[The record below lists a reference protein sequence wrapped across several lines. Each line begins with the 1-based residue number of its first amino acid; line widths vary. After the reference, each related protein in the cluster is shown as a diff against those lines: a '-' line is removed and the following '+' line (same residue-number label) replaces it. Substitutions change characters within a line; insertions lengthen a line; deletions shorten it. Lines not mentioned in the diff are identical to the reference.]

1 MVHLFDDIHG
11 YTSFKDEPY
20 AYRKSRNG
28 KYKSIFGDS
37 LERITK
43 FNFRDPTLFSSDI
56 PVDTR
61 VLIDAYGDSDEISIN
76 HRIAI
81 IDIEVDSVGGYPNI
95 QDPQKKITAIAL
107 YDAKNDHYYC
117 FVLDEDGVV
126 QNENKDNSSVIA
138 FRTEQDLLITFLQK
152 WREINPTI
160 ATGWNCIPA
169 NSRIYANDSIIEIGT
184 LQKNA
189 NLTDGVR
196 VEKIFPTSRKLVS
209 EIELSN
215 GHIIRSSGDHVFP
228 VILCEPDQYTDLR
241 CTKNIVE
248 KDVAV
253 KDIPR
258 EKTAFV
264 KIPVHNNKNVD
275 WGVSDDELYL
285 AGFIY
290 TDGSLKDKKN
300 PTYGYTIYQSNPTI
314 LESIVG
320 IEGKIVGNRKK
331 GYARYVNPSALSKL
345 HDFIYDG
352 GDKKLNVEK
361 LSRLSRRQFY
371 LFLSG
376 ILDGDGC
383 NSNGVS
389 SCDFTPNGVRDI
401 YSLCMWNGIF
411 VTIRKNTI
419 RYIDYDA
426 SLLKLRHPVRWKSAL
441 SSPFTGRKS
450 KQKAKQTLYKKIDG
464 VWLVRINSITHTD
477 AHENMLDIKTT
488 DSYFIYDGVKTHNC
502 DGFDFPYLHA
512 RMIAA
517 IGEEA
522 ANGLSPINICYFNKY
537 KNKMTIAGVNCLDY
551 LVLYKKYSGKNLTN
565 YRLDTVAKEE
575 LKIGKVQYSG
585 SLDDLKRTDI
595 KKFIEYNLHDI
606 ILVKKMNDQL
616 QFIELAM
623 SICHVCHVGYEEF
636 GMSSKFLEGA
646 LLTYLRRKKLIAPNK
661 KLKLEVVDRDDDLVD
676 DVGFEGAYV
685 KDPVPG
691 RYDWVCSADINSLY
705 PSVIMSLNISP
716 ETKVGIIKD
725 WDSEKLVKKSGDKI
739 TFDDEVYTYE
749 DFGKI
754 IVDNNL
760 SVSANGIVY
769 DQSKLGCI
777 PDILKTW
784 FAERVEYKTKMK
796 DASTRKDKEQYVFW
810 KRRQHVQKILL
821 NSLYGVLGLSIFRF
835 YDLDNA
841 AAVTLTG
848 QEIIKTSAKYVNGKF
863 NKRCSTKDK
872 DYVIYIDTDSLYLDI
887 KSLADHEKIEDVKPF
902 AIKTIGTVSDELND
916 FYKVMMVRMF
926 NSTDNRIKIAA
937 DVVAQS
943 AFWVVKKRY
952 ALRKVYNMEESKD
965 IDEIEIKGLDV
976 VRSSYPKKFRD
987 FMKGILTDILQG
999 TPNKIVN
1006 AKIVTFKDTM
1016 KDFELEDIAK
1026 NTSVKFISNTEAKI
1040 NFDPKHREP
1049 FNFEGGSTA
1058 QCKAALAYNDML
1070 RKYELN
1076 DTEPILH
1083 GGKIKW
1089 VYLKENPF
1097 GLSGIAFKDDGKDPK
1112 VIMDFIHK
1120 YIHRTKIWDAEL
1132 EGKLTD
1138 FYTAMRWDMY
1148 SENNATIEQF
1158 FSF

>member
-1 MVHLFDDIHG
+1 MYQSIYCDRKTSTIHLWDDLNG
-11 YTSFKDEPY
+11 YVSFKDEPY

-61 VLIDAYGDSDEISIN
+61 VLIDAYADSDEVSIN
-76 HRIAI
+76 HRRAY

-95 QDPQKKITAIAL
+95 EDPIKEVTAIAL
-107 YDAKNDHYYC
+107 LDESKDTYYC
-117 FVLDEDGVV
+117 FILDKDAVV
-126 QNENKDNSSVIA
+126 QNENKDNTIILPYLN
-138 FRTEQDLLITFLQK
+138 EEDLLVAFLKK
-152 WREINPTI
+152 WDEVKPTI
-160 ATGWNCIPA
+160 VSGWNI
-169 NSRIYANDSIIEIGT
+169 
-184 LQKNA
+184 
-189 NLTDGVR
+189 
-196 VEKIFPTSRKLVS
+196 
-209 EIELSN
+209 
-215 GHIIRSSGDHVFP
+215 
-228 VILCEPDQYTDLR
+228 
-241 CTKNIVE
+241 
-248 KDVAV
+248 
-253 KDIPR
+253 
-258 EKTAFV
+258 
-264 KIPVHNNKNVD
+264 
-275 WGVSDDELYL
+275 
-285 AGFIY
+285 
-290 TDGSLKDKKN
+290 
-300 PTYGYTIYQSNPTI
+300 
-314 LESIVG
+314 
-320 IEGKIVGNRKK
+320 
-331 GYARYVNPSALSKL
+331 
-345 HDFIYDG
+345 
-352 GDKKLNVEK
+352 
-361 LSRLSRRQFY
+361 
-371 LFLSG
+371 
-376 ILDGDGC
+376 
-383 NSNGVS
+383 
-389 SCDFTPNGVRDI
+389 
-401 YSLCMWNGIF
+401 
-411 VTIRKNTI
+411 
-419 RYIDYDA
+419 
-426 SLLKLRHPVRWKSAL
+426 
-441 SSPFTGRKS
+441 
-450 KQKAKQTLYKKIDG
+450 
-464 VWLVRINSITHTD
+464 
-477 AHENMLDIKTT
+477 
-488 DSYFIYDGVKTHNC
+488 

-512 RMIAA
+512 RLVRVL
-517 IGEEA
+517 GEEV
-522 ANGLSPINICYFNKY
+522 ANALSPINICYFNKY
-537 KNKMTIAGVNCLDY
+537 KNKMTIAGVNALDY

-575 LKIGKVQYSG
+575 LKIGKIEYEG
-585 SLDDLKRTDI
+585 SLNDLMKSDI

-616 QFIELAM
+616 QFVELAM

-661 KLKLEVVDRDDDLVD
+661 KLKLDVVDRDDDLAD

-725 WDSEKLVKKSGDKI
+725 WDSEKLVKKSADKI
-739 TFDDEVYTYE
+739 AFDNEVYTYE

-848 QEIIKTSAKYVNGKF
+848 QEIIKTSAKYVNNKF

-952 ALRKVYNMEESKD
+952 AMRKVYNMEESKD
-965 IDEIEIKGLDV
+965 VDEIEIKGLDV

-1070 RKYELN
+1070 NKYELN

>member
-1 MVHLFDDIHG
+1 MYQSIYFCRKTNMVHLFDDIHG

-76 HRIAI
+76 HRRAY

-95 QDPQKKITAIAL
+95 EDPIKEVTAIAL
-107 YDAKNDHYYC
+107 LDEVKDTYYC
-117 FVLDEDGVV
+117 FILDKDAVV
-126 QNENKDNSSVIA
+126 QNENKDNTVILPYLN
-138 FRTEQDLLITFLQK
+138 EEDLLVAFLKK
-152 WREINPTI
+152 WDEVKPTI
-160 ATGWNCIPA
+160 VSGWNI
-169 NSRIYANDSIIEIGT
+169 
-184 LQKNA
+184 
-189 NLTDGVR
+189 
-196 VEKIFPTSRKLVS
+196 
-209 EIELSN
+209 
-215 GHIIRSSGDHVFP
+215 
-228 VILCEPDQYTDLR
+228 
-241 CTKNIVE
+241 
-248 KDVAV
+248 
-253 KDIPR
+253 
-258 EKTAFV
+258 
-264 KIPVHNNKNVD
+264 
-275 WGVSDDELYL
+275 
-285 AGFIY
+285 
-290 TDGSLKDKKN
+290 
-300 PTYGYTIYQSNPTI
+300 
-314 LESIVG
+314 
-320 IEGKIVGNRKK
+320 
-331 GYARYVNPSALSKL
+331 
-345 HDFIYDG
+345 
-352 GDKKLNVEK
+352 
-361 LSRLSRRQFY
+361 
-371 LFLSG
+371 
-376 ILDGDGC
+376 
-383 NSNGVS
+383 
-389 SCDFTPNGVRDI
+389 
-401 YSLCMWNGIF
+401 
-411 VTIRKNTI
+411 
-419 RYIDYDA
+419 
-426 SLLKLRHPVRWKSAL
+426 
-441 SSPFTGRKS
+441 
-450 KQKAKQTLYKKIDG
+450 
-464 VWLVRINSITHTD
+464 
-477 AHENMLDIKTT
+477 
-488 DSYFIYDGVKTHNC
+488 

-512 RMIAA
+512 RLVRVL
-517 IGEEA
+517 GEEV
-522 ANGLSPINICYFNKY
+522 ANALSPINICYFNKY
-537 KNKMTIAGVNCLDY
+537 KNKMTIAGVNALDY

-575 LKIGKVQYSG
+575 LKIGKIEYEG
-585 SLDDLKRTDI
+585 SLNDLMKSDI

-616 QFIELAM
+616 QFVELAM

-661 KLKLEVVDRDDDLVD
+661 KLKLDVVDRDDDLAD

-739 TFDDEVYTYE
+739 AFDNEVYTYE

-848 QEIIKTSAKYVNGKF
+848 QEIIKTSAKYVNNKF
-863 NKRCSTKDK
+863 NKRCGTKDK

-887 KSLADHEKIEDVKPF
+887 KSLVDHEKVQDVKPF
-902 AIKTIGTVSDELND
+902 AIQTIGNVSGELND
-916 FYKVMMVRMF
+916 FYKIMMVRMF
-926 NSTDNRIKIAA
+926 NSTDNRIVIAA

-952 ALRKVYNMEESKD
+952 AMRKVYNMEESKD

-999 TPNKIVN
+999 TPNKEVN
-1006 AKIVTFKDTM
+1006 VKIVTFKETM

-1070 RKYELN
+1070 NKYELN

>member
-1 MVHLFDDIHG
+1 MYQSIYCDRKTSTIHLWDDLNG
-11 YTSFKDEPY
+11 YVSFKDEPY

-61 VLIDAYGDSDEISIN
+61 VLIDAYADSDEVSIN
-76 HRIAI
+76 HRRAY

-95 QDPQKKITAIAL
+95 EDPIKEVTAIAL
-107 YDAKNDHYYC
+107 LDESKDTYYC
-117 FVLDEDGVV
+117 FILDKDAVV
-126 QNENKDNSSVIA
+126 QNENKDNTVILPYLN
-138 FRTEQDLLITFLQK
+138 EEDLLVAFLKK
-152 WREINPTI
+152 WDEVKPTI
-160 ATGWNCIPA
+160 VSGWNI
-169 NSRIYANDSIIEIGT
+169 
-184 LQKNA
+184 
-189 NLTDGVR
+189 
-196 VEKIFPTSRKLVS
+196 
-209 EIELSN
+209 
-215 GHIIRSSGDHVFP
+215 
-228 VILCEPDQYTDLR
+228 
-241 CTKNIVE
+241 
-248 KDVAV
+248 
-253 KDIPR
+253 
-258 EKTAFV
+258 
-264 KIPVHNNKNVD
+264 
-275 WGVSDDELYL
+275 
-285 AGFIY
+285 
-290 TDGSLKDKKN
+290 
-300 PTYGYTIYQSNPTI
+300 
-314 LESIVG
+314 
-320 IEGKIVGNRKK
+320 
-331 GYARYVNPSALSKL
+331 
-345 HDFIYDG
+345 
-352 GDKKLNVEK
+352 
-361 LSRLSRRQFY
+361 
-371 LFLSG
+371 
-376 ILDGDGC
+376 
-383 NSNGVS
+383 
-389 SCDFTPNGVRDI
+389 
-401 YSLCMWNGIF
+401 
-411 VTIRKNTI
+411 
-419 RYIDYDA
+419 
-426 SLLKLRHPVRWKSAL
+426 
-441 SSPFTGRKS
+441 
-450 KQKAKQTLYKKIDG
+450 
-464 VWLVRINSITHTD
+464 
-477 AHENMLDIKTT
+477 
-488 DSYFIYDGVKTHNC
+488 

-512 RMIAA
+512 RLVRVL
-517 IGEEA
+517 GEEV
-522 ANGLSPINICYFNKY
+522 ANALSPINICYFNKY
-537 KNKMTIAGVNCLDY
+537 KNKMTIAGVNALDY

-575 LKIGKVQYSG
+575 LKIGKIEYEG
-585 SLDDLKRTDI
+585 SLNDLMKSDI

-661 KLKLEVVDRDDDLVD
+661 KLKLDVVDRDDDLAD

-739 TFDDEVYTYE
+739 AFDNEVYTYE

-848 QEIIKTSAKYVNGKF
+848 QEIIKTSAKYVNNKF
-863 NKRCSTKDK
+863 NKRCGTKDK

-952 ALRKVYNMEESKD
+952 AMRKVYNMEESKD
-965 IDEIEIKGLDV
+965 VDEIEIKGLDV

-1070 RKYELN
+1070 NKYELN

>member
-1 MVHLFDDIHG
+1 MYQSIYCDRKTSTIHLWDDLNG
-11 YTSFKDEPY
+11 YVSFKDEPY

-61 VLIDAYGDSDEISIN
+61 VLIDAYADSDEVSIN
-76 HRIAI
+76 HRRAY

-95 QDPQKKITAIAL
+95 EDPIKEVTAIAL
-107 YDAKNDHYYC
+107 LDEVKDTYYC
-117 FVLDEDGVV
+117 FILDKDAVV
-126 QNENKDNSSVIA
+126 QNENKDNTIILPYLN
-138 FRTEQDLLITFLQK
+138 EEDLLVAFLKK
-152 WREINPTI
+152 WDEVKPTI
-160 ATGWNCIPA
+160 VSGWNI
-169 NSRIYANDSIIEIGT
+169 
-184 LQKNA
+184 
-189 NLTDGVR
+189 
-196 VEKIFPTSRKLVS
+196 
-209 EIELSN
+209 
-215 GHIIRSSGDHVFP
+215 
-228 VILCEPDQYTDLR
+228 
-241 CTKNIVE
+241 
-248 KDVAV
+248 
-253 KDIPR
+253 
-258 EKTAFV
+258 
-264 KIPVHNNKNVD
+264 
-275 WGVSDDELYL
+275 
-285 AGFIY
+285 
-290 TDGSLKDKKN
+290 
-300 PTYGYTIYQSNPTI
+300 
-314 LESIVG
+314 
-320 IEGKIVGNRKK
+320 
-331 GYARYVNPSALSKL
+331 
-345 HDFIYDG
+345 
-352 GDKKLNVEK
+352 
-361 LSRLSRRQFY
+361 
-371 LFLSG
+371 
-376 ILDGDGC
+376 
-383 NSNGVS
+383 
-389 SCDFTPNGVRDI
+389 
-401 YSLCMWNGIF
+401 
-411 VTIRKNTI
+411 
-419 RYIDYDA
+419 
-426 SLLKLRHPVRWKSAL
+426 
-441 SSPFTGRKS
+441 
-450 KQKAKQTLYKKIDG
+450 
-464 VWLVRINSITHTD
+464 
-477 AHENMLDIKTT
+477 
-488 DSYFIYDGVKTHNC
+488 

-512 RMIAA
+512 RLVRVL
-517 IGEEA
+517 GEEV
-522 ANGLSPINICYFNKY
+522 ANALSPINICYFNKY
-537 KNKMTIAGVNCLDY
+537 KNKMTIAGVNALDY

-575 LKIGKVQYSG
+575 LKIGKIEYEG
-585 SLDDLKRTDI
+585 SLNDLMKSDI

-661 KLKLEVVDRDDDLVD
+661 KLKLDVVDRDDDLAD

-725 WDSEKLVKKSGDKI
+725 WDSEKLVKKSADKI
-739 TFDDEVYTYE
+739 AFDNEVYTYE

-848 QEIIKTSAKYVNGKF
+848 QEIIKTSAKYVNNKF

-952 ALRKVYNMEESKD
+952 AMRKVYNMEESKD
-965 IDEIEIKGLDV
+965 VDEIEIKGLDV

-1070 RKYELN
+1070 NKYELN

>member
-20 AYRKSRNG
+20 AYRKSKNG

-61 VLIDAYGDSDEISIN
+61 VLIDAYGDSDEVSIN
-76 HRIAI
+76 HRRAY

-95 QDPQKKITAIAL
+95 EDPIKEVTAIAL
-107 YDAKNDHYYC
+107 LDESKDTYYC
-117 FVLDEDGVV
+117 FILDKDAVV
-126 QNENKDNSSVIA
+126 QNENKDNTVILPYLN
-138 FRTEQDLLITFLQK
+138 EEDLLVAFLKK
-152 WREINPTI
+152 WDEVKPTI
-160 ATGWNCIPA
+160 VSGWNI
-169 NSRIYANDSIIEIGT
+169 
-184 LQKNA
+184 
-189 NLTDGVR
+189 
-196 VEKIFPTSRKLVS
+196 
-209 EIELSN
+209 
-215 GHIIRSSGDHVFP
+215 
-228 VILCEPDQYTDLR
+228 
-241 CTKNIVE
+241 
-248 KDVAV
+248 
-253 KDIPR
+253 
-258 EKTAFV
+258 
-264 KIPVHNNKNVD
+264 
-275 WGVSDDELYL
+275 
-285 AGFIY
+285 
-290 TDGSLKDKKN
+290 
-300 PTYGYTIYQSNPTI
+300 
-314 LESIVG
+314 
-320 IEGKIVGNRKK
+320 
-331 GYARYVNPSALSKL
+331 
-345 HDFIYDG
+345 
-352 GDKKLNVEK
+352 
-361 LSRLSRRQFY
+361 
-371 LFLSG
+371 
-376 ILDGDGC
+376 
-383 NSNGVS
+383 
-389 SCDFTPNGVRDI
+389 
-401 YSLCMWNGIF
+401 
-411 VTIRKNTI
+411 
-419 RYIDYDA
+419 
-426 SLLKLRHPVRWKSAL
+426 
-441 SSPFTGRKS
+441 
-450 KQKAKQTLYKKIDG
+450 
-464 VWLVRINSITHTD
+464 
-477 AHENMLDIKTT
+477 
-488 DSYFIYDGVKTHNC
+488 

-512 RMIAA
+512 RLVRVL
-517 IGEEA
+517 GEEV
-522 ANGLSPINICYFNKY
+522 ANALSPINICYFNKY
-537 KNKMTIAGVNCLDY
+537 KNKMTIAGVNALDY

-575 LKIGKVQYSG
+575 LKIGKIEYEG
-585 SLDDLKRTDI
+585 SLNDLMKSDI

-616 QFIELAM
+616 QFVELAM

-661 KLKLEVVDRDDDLVD
+661 KLKLDVVDRDDDLAD

-739 TFDDEVYTYE
+739 AFDNEVYTYE

-754 IVDNNL
+754 VVDNNL

-848 QEIIKTSAKYVNGKF
+848 QEIIKTSAKYVNNKF

-952 ALRKVYNMEESKD
+952 AMRKVYNMEESKD
-965 IDEIEIKGLDV
+965 VDEIEIKGLDV

-999 TPNKIVN
+999 TPNKTVN

-1070 RKYELN
+1070 NKYELN

>member
-1 MVHLFDDIHG
+1 
-11 YTSFKDEPY
+11 
-20 AYRKSRNG
+20 
-28 KYKSIFGDS
+28 
-37 LERITK
+37 
-43 FNFRDPTLFSSDI
+43 
-56 PVDTR
+56 
-61 VLIDAYGDSDEISIN
+61 
-76 HRIAI
+76 
-81 IDIEVDSVGGYPNI
+81 
-95 QDPQKKITAIAL
+95 
-107 YDAKNDHYYC
+107 
-117 FVLDEDGVV
+117 
-126 QNENKDNSSVIA
+126 
-138 FRTEQDLLITFLQK
+138 
-152 WREINPTI
+152 
-160 ATGWNCIPA
+160 
-169 NSRIYANDSIIEIGT
+169 
-184 LQKNA
+184 
-189 NLTDGVR
+189 
-196 VEKIFPTSRKLVS
+196 
-209 EIELSN
+209 
-215 GHIIRSSGDHVFP
+215 
-228 VILCEPDQYTDLR
+228 
-241 CTKNIVE
+241 
-248 KDVAV
+248 
-253 KDIPR
+253 
-258 EKTAFV
+258 
-264 KIPVHNNKNVD
+264 
-275 WGVSDDELYL
+275 
-285 AGFIY
+285 
-290 TDGSLKDKKN
+290 
-300 PTYGYTIYQSNPTI
+300 
-314 LESIVG
+314 
-320 IEGKIVGNRKK
+320 
-331 GYARYVNPSALSKL
+331 
-345 HDFIYDG
+345 
-352 GDKKLNVEK
+352 
-361 LSRLSRRQFY
+361 
-371 LFLSG
+371 
-376 ILDGDGC
+376 
-383 NSNGVS
+383 
-389 SCDFTPNGVRDI
+389 
-401 YSLCMWNGIF
+401 
-411 VTIRKNTI
+411 
-419 RYIDYDA
+419 
-426 SLLKLRHPVRWKSAL
+426 
-441 SSPFTGRKS
+441 
-450 KQKAKQTLYKKIDG
+450 
-464 VWLVRINSITHTD
+464 
-477 AHENMLDIKTT
+477 
-488 DSYFIYDGVKTHNC
+488 
-502 DGFDFPYLHA
+502 
-512 RMIAA
+512 
-517 IGEEA
+517 
-522 ANGLSPINICYFNKY
+522 
-537 KNKMTIAGVNCLDY
+537 MTIAGVNALDY

-575 LKIGKVQYSG
+575 LKIGKIEYEG
-585 SLDDLKRTDI
+585 SLNDLMKSDI

-661 KLKLEVVDRDDDLVD
+661 KLKLDVVDGDDDLAD

-725 WDSEKLVKKSGDKI
+725 WDSEKLVKKSADKI
-739 TFDDEVYTYE
+739 AFDNEVYTYE

-784 FAERVEYKTKMK
+784 FAERVKYKNKMVK
-796 DASTRKDKEQYVFW
+796 ASGVGDKTGEVFW

-821 NSLYGVLGLSIFRF
+821 NSLYGCLGLRQWRWF
-835 YDLDNA
+835 DLDNA
-841 AAVTLTG
+841 LAVTATG
-848 QEIIKTSAKYVNGKF
+848 QEIIKTSARYVNGKF
-863 NKRCSTKDK
+863 NKRCNTKDK
-872 DYVIYIDTDSLYLDI
+872 DYVVYMDTDSLYLDI
-887 KSLADHEKIEDVKPF
+887 KSIIDYEKIQDAKPF
-902 AIKTIGTVSDELND
+902 AIKTIGDVSDDLNK
-916 FYKVMMVRMF
+916 FYKIMMVRMF
-926 NSTDNRIKIAA
+926 NSTDNRIKIAS
-937 DVVAQS
+937 DVVAKS

-952 ALRKVYNMEESKD
+952 AMHKVYNMELNKD
-965 IDEIEIKGLDV
+965 VDEIEIKGLDV

-1006 AKIVTFKDTM
+1006 AKIVAFKETM

-1049 FNFEGGSTA
+1049 FNFECGSTA

-1070 RKYELN
+1070 KKYELN

-1097 GLSGIAFKDDGKDPK
+1097 GLSGMAFKDDGKDPK

>member
-1 MVHLFDDIHG
+1 MYQSIYCDRKTSTIHLWDDLNG
-11 YTSFKDEPY
+11 YVSFKDEPY

-61 VLIDAYGDSDEISIN
+61 VLIDAYADSDEVSIN
-76 HRIAI
+76 HRRAY

-95 QDPQKKITAIAL
+95 EDPIKEVTAIAL
-107 YDAKNDHYYC
+107 LDESKDTYYC
-117 FVLDEDGVV
+117 FILDKDAVV
-126 QNENKDNSSVIA
+126 QNENKDNTIILPYLN
-138 FRTEQDLLITFLQK
+138 EEDLLVAFLKK
-152 WREINPTI
+152 WDEVKPTI
-160 ATGWNCIPA
+160 VSGWNI
-169 NSRIYANDSIIEIGT
+169 
-184 LQKNA
+184 
-189 NLTDGVR
+189 
-196 VEKIFPTSRKLVS
+196 
-209 EIELSN
+209 
-215 GHIIRSSGDHVFP
+215 
-228 VILCEPDQYTDLR
+228 
-241 CTKNIVE
+241 
-248 KDVAV
+248 
-253 KDIPR
+253 
-258 EKTAFV
+258 
-264 KIPVHNNKNVD
+264 
-275 WGVSDDELYL
+275 
-285 AGFIY
+285 
-290 TDGSLKDKKN
+290 
-300 PTYGYTIYQSNPTI
+300 
-314 LESIVG
+314 
-320 IEGKIVGNRKK
+320 
-331 GYARYVNPSALSKL
+331 
-345 HDFIYDG
+345 
-352 GDKKLNVEK
+352 
-361 LSRLSRRQFY
+361 
-371 LFLSG
+371 
-376 ILDGDGC
+376 
-383 NSNGVS
+383 
-389 SCDFTPNGVRDI
+389 
-401 YSLCMWNGIF
+401 
-411 VTIRKNTI
+411 
-419 RYIDYDA
+419 
-426 SLLKLRHPVRWKSAL
+426 
-441 SSPFTGRKS
+441 
-450 KQKAKQTLYKKIDG
+450 
-464 VWLVRINSITHTD
+464 
-477 AHENMLDIKTT
+477 
-488 DSYFIYDGVKTHNC
+488 

-512 RMIAA
+512 RLVRVL
-517 IGEEA
+517 GEEV
-522 ANGLSPINICYFNKY
+522 ANALSPINICYFNKY
-537 KNKMTIAGVNCLDY
+537 KNKMTIAGVNALDY

-575 LKIGKVQYSG
+575 LKIGKIEYEG
-585 SLDDLKRTDI
+585 SLNDLMKSDI

-661 KLKLEVVDRDDDLVD
+661 KLKLDVVDRDDDLAD

-725 WDSEKLVKKSGDKI
+725 WDIEKLVKKSGDKI
-739 TFDDEVYTYE
+739 AFDNEVYTYE

-848 QEIIKTSAKYVNGKF
+848 QEIIKTSAKYVNNKF
-863 NKRCSTKDK
+863 NKRCGTKDK

-952 ALRKVYNMEESKD
+952 AMRKVYNMEESKD
-965 IDEIEIKGLDV
+965 VDEIEIKGLDV

-1070 RKYELN
+1070 NKYELN

>member
-76 HRIAI
+76 HRRAY
-81 IDIEVDSVGGYPNI
+81 IDIEVDSVGGYPNTE
-95 QDPQKKITAIAL
+95 DPIKEVTAIAL
-107 YDAKNDHYYC
+107 LDESKDTYYC
-117 FVLDEDGVV
+117 FILDKDGVV
-126 QNENKDNSSVIA
+126 QNENKDNTIILPYLN
-138 FRTEQDLLITFLQK
+138 EEDLLVAFLKK
-152 WREINPTI
+152 WDEVKPTI
-160 ATGWNCIPA
+160 VSGWNI
-169 NSRIYANDSIIEIGT
+169 
-184 LQKNA
+184 
-189 NLTDGVR
+189 
-196 VEKIFPTSRKLVS
+196 
-209 EIELSN
+209 
-215 GHIIRSSGDHVFP
+215 
-228 VILCEPDQYTDLR
+228 
-241 CTKNIVE
+241 
-248 KDVAV
+248 
-253 KDIPR
+253 
-258 EKTAFV
+258 
-264 KIPVHNNKNVD
+264 
-275 WGVSDDELYL
+275 
-285 AGFIY
+285 
-290 TDGSLKDKKN
+290 
-300 PTYGYTIYQSNPTI
+300 
-314 LESIVG
+314 
-320 IEGKIVGNRKK
+320 
-331 GYARYVNPSALSKL
+331 
-345 HDFIYDG
+345 
-352 GDKKLNVEK
+352 
-361 LSRLSRRQFY
+361 
-371 LFLSG
+371 
-376 ILDGDGC
+376 
-383 NSNGVS
+383 
-389 SCDFTPNGVRDI
+389 
-401 YSLCMWNGIF
+401 
-411 VTIRKNTI
+411 
-419 RYIDYDA
+419 
-426 SLLKLRHPVRWKSAL
+426 
-441 SSPFTGRKS
+441 
-450 KQKAKQTLYKKIDG
+450 
-464 VWLVRINSITHTD
+464 
-477 AHENMLDIKTT
+477 
-488 DSYFIYDGVKTHNC
+488 

-512 RMIAA
+512 RLVRVL
-517 IGEEA
+517 GEEA
-522 ANGLSPINICYFNKY
+522 ANALSPINICYFNKY
-537 KNKMTIAGVNCLDY
+537 KNKMTIAGVNALDY

-575 LKIGKVQYSG
+575 LKIGKIQYEG
-585 SLDDLKRTDI
+585 SLNDLMKSDI

-661 KLKLEVVDRDDDLVD
+661 KLKLEVVDGDDDLAD

-725 WDSEKLVKKSGDKI
+725 WDSEKLVKKSADKI
-739 TFDDEVYTYE
+739 AFDNEVYTYE

-887 KSLADHEKIEDVKPF
+887 KSLADHENIKDVKPF
-902 AIKTIGTVSDELND
+902 AIQTIGTVSGELND
-916 FYKVMMVRMF
+916 FYKIMMVRMF
-926 NSTDNRIKIAA
+926 NSTDNRIVIAA

-952 ALRKVYNMEESKD
+952 AMRKVYNMEESKD
-965 IDEIEIKGLDV
+965 VDEIEIKGLDV

>member
-20 AYRKSRNG
+20 AYRKSKNG

-61 VLIDAYGDSDEISIN
+61 VLIDAYADSDEVSIN
-76 HRIAI
+76 HRRAY

-95 QDPQKKITAIAL
+95 EDPIKEVTAIAL
-107 YDAKNDHYYC
+107 LDESKDTYYC
-117 FVLDEDGVV
+117 FILDKDAVV
-126 QNENKDNSSVIA
+126 QNENKDNTIILPYLH
-138 FRTEQDLLITFLQK
+138 EEDLLVAFLKK
-152 WREINPTI
+152 WDEVKPTI
-160 ATGWNCIPA
+160 VSGWNI
-169 NSRIYANDSIIEIGT
+169 
-184 LQKNA
+184 
-189 NLTDGVR
+189 
-196 VEKIFPTSRKLVS
+196 
-209 EIELSN
+209 
-215 GHIIRSSGDHVFP
+215 
-228 VILCEPDQYTDLR
+228 
-241 CTKNIVE
+241 
-248 KDVAV
+248 
-253 KDIPR
+253 
-258 EKTAFV
+258 
-264 KIPVHNNKNVD
+264 
-275 WGVSDDELYL
+275 
-285 AGFIY
+285 
-290 TDGSLKDKKN
+290 
-300 PTYGYTIYQSNPTI
+300 
-314 LESIVG
+314 
-320 IEGKIVGNRKK
+320 
-331 GYARYVNPSALSKL
+331 
-345 HDFIYDG
+345 
-352 GDKKLNVEK
+352 
-361 LSRLSRRQFY
+361 
-371 LFLSG
+371 
-376 ILDGDGC
+376 
-383 NSNGVS
+383 
-389 SCDFTPNGVRDI
+389 
-401 YSLCMWNGIF
+401 
-411 VTIRKNTI
+411 
-419 RYIDYDA
+419 
-426 SLLKLRHPVRWKSAL
+426 
-441 SSPFTGRKS
+441 
-450 KQKAKQTLYKKIDG
+450 
-464 VWLVRINSITHTD
+464 
-477 AHENMLDIKTT
+477 
-488 DSYFIYDGVKTHNC
+488 

-512 RMIAA
+512 RLVRVL
-517 IGEEA
+517 GEEV
-522 ANGLSPINICYFNKY
+522 ANALSPINICYFNKY
-537 KNKMTIAGVNCLDY
+537 KNKMTIAGVNALDY

-575 LKIGKVQYSG
+575 LKIGKIEYEG
-585 SLDDLKRTDI
+585 SLNDLMKSDI

-661 KLKLEVVDRDDDLVD
+661 KLKLDVVDRDDDLAD

-725 WDSEKLVKKSGDKI
+725 WDSEKLVKKSADKI
-739 TFDDEVYTYE
+739 AFDNEVYTYE

-848 QEIIKTSAKYVNGKF
+848 QEIIKTSAKYVNNKF
-863 NKRCSTKDK
+863 NKRCGTKDK

-952 ALRKVYNMEESKD
+952 AMRKVYNMEESKD
-965 IDEIEIKGLDV
+965 VDEIEIKGLDV

-1070 RKYELN
+1070 NKYELN

>member
-1 MVHLFDDIHG
+1 MYQSIYCDRKTSTIHLWDDLNG
-11 YTSFKDEPY
+11 YVSFKDEPY

-61 VLIDAYGDSDEISIN
+61 VLIDAYADSDEVSIN
-76 HRIAI
+76 HRRAY

-95 QDPQKKITAIAL
+95 EDPIKEVTAIAL
-107 YDAKNDHYYC
+107 LDEVKDTYYC
-117 FVLDEDGVV
+117 FILDKDAVV
-126 QNENKDNSSVIA
+126 QNENKDNTIILPYLN
-138 FRTEQDLLITFLQK
+138 EEDLLVAFLKK
-152 WREINPTI
+152 WDEVKPTI
-160 ATGWNCIPA
+160 VSGWNI
-169 NSRIYANDSIIEIGT
+169 
-184 LQKNA
+184 
-189 NLTDGVR
+189 
-196 VEKIFPTSRKLVS
+196 
-209 EIELSN
+209 
-215 GHIIRSSGDHVFP
+215 
-228 VILCEPDQYTDLR
+228 
-241 CTKNIVE
+241 
-248 KDVAV
+248 
-253 KDIPR
+253 
-258 EKTAFV
+258 
-264 KIPVHNNKNVD
+264 
-275 WGVSDDELYL
+275 
-285 AGFIY
+285 
-290 TDGSLKDKKN
+290 
-300 PTYGYTIYQSNPTI
+300 
-314 LESIVG
+314 
-320 IEGKIVGNRKK
+320 
-331 GYARYVNPSALSKL
+331 
-345 HDFIYDG
+345 
-352 GDKKLNVEK
+352 
-361 LSRLSRRQFY
+361 
-371 LFLSG
+371 
-376 ILDGDGC
+376 
-383 NSNGVS
+383 
-389 SCDFTPNGVRDI
+389 
-401 YSLCMWNGIF
+401 
-411 VTIRKNTI
+411 
-419 RYIDYDA
+419 
-426 SLLKLRHPVRWKSAL
+426 
-441 SSPFTGRKS
+441 
-450 KQKAKQTLYKKIDG
+450 
-464 VWLVRINSITHTD
+464 
-477 AHENMLDIKTT
+477 
-488 DSYFIYDGVKTHNC
+488 

-512 RMIAA
+512 RLVRVL
-517 IGEEA
+517 GEEV
-522 ANGLSPINICYFNKY
+522 ANALSPINICYFNKY
-537 KNKMTIAGVNCLDY
+537 KNKMTIAGVNALDY

-575 LKIGKVQYSG
+575 LKIGKIEYEG
-585 SLDDLKRTDI
+585 SLNDLMKSDI

-616 QFIELAM
+616 QFVELAM

-661 KLKLEVVDRDDDLVD
+661 KLKLDVVDRDDDLAD

-725 WDSEKLVKKSGDKI
+725 WDSEKLVKKSADKI
-739 TFDDEVYTYE
+739 AFDNEVYTYE

-863 NKRCSTKDK
+863 NKRCGTKDK

-952 ALRKVYNMEESKD
+952 AMRKVYNMEESKD
-965 IDEIEIKGLDV
+965 VDEIEIKGLDV

-1070 RKYELN
+1070 NKYELN

>member
-1 MVHLFDDIHG
+1 MYQSIYCDRKTSTIHLWDDLNG
-11 YTSFKDEPY
+11 YVSFKDEPY

-61 VLIDAYGDSDEISIN
+61 VLIDAYADSDEVSIN
-76 HRIAI
+76 HRRAY

-95 QDPQKKITAIAL
+95 EDPIKEVTAIAL
-107 YDAKNDHYYC
+107 LDEVKDTYYC
-117 FVLDEDGVV
+117 FILDKDGVV
-126 QNENKDNSSVIA
+126 QNENKDNTIILPYLN
-138 FRTEQDLLITFLQK
+138 EEDLLVAFLKK
-152 WREINPTI
+152 WDEVKPTI
-160 ATGWNCIPA
+160 VSGWNI
-169 NSRIYANDSIIEIGT
+169 
-184 LQKNA
+184 
-189 NLTDGVR
+189 
-196 VEKIFPTSRKLVS
+196 
-209 EIELSN
+209 
-215 GHIIRSSGDHVFP
+215 
-228 VILCEPDQYTDLR
+228 
-241 CTKNIVE
+241 
-248 KDVAV
+248 
-253 KDIPR
+253 
-258 EKTAFV
+258 
-264 KIPVHNNKNVD
+264 
-275 WGVSDDELYL
+275 
-285 AGFIY
+285 
-290 TDGSLKDKKN
+290 
-300 PTYGYTIYQSNPTI
+300 
-314 LESIVG
+314 
-320 IEGKIVGNRKK
+320 
-331 GYARYVNPSALSKL
+331 
-345 HDFIYDG
+345 
-352 GDKKLNVEK
+352 
-361 LSRLSRRQFY
+361 
-371 LFLSG
+371 
-376 ILDGDGC
+376 
-383 NSNGVS
+383 
-389 SCDFTPNGVRDI
+389 
-401 YSLCMWNGIF
+401 
-411 VTIRKNTI
+411 
-419 RYIDYDA
+419 
-426 SLLKLRHPVRWKSAL
+426 
-441 SSPFTGRKS
+441 
-450 KQKAKQTLYKKIDG
+450 
-464 VWLVRINSITHTD
+464 
-477 AHENMLDIKTT
+477 
-488 DSYFIYDGVKTHNC
+488 

-512 RMIAA
+512 RLVRVL
-517 IGEEA
+517 GEEV
-522 ANGLSPINICYFNKY
+522 ANALSPINICYFNKY
-537 KNKMTIAGVNCLDY
+537 KNKMTIAGVNALDY

-575 LKIGKVQYSG
+575 LKIGKIEYEG
-585 SLDDLKRTDI
+585 SLNDLMKSDI

-616 QFIELAM
+616 QFVELAM

-661 KLKLEVVDRDDDLVD
+661 KLKLDVVDRDDDLAD

-739 TFDDEVYTYE
+739 AFDNEVYTYE

-863 NKRCSTKDK
+863 NKRCGTKDK

-952 ALRKVYNMEESKD
+952 AMRKVYNMEESKD

-1070 RKYELN
+1070 NKYELN

>member
-1 MVHLFDDIHG
+1 MYQSIYFCRKTNMVHLFDDIHG

-76 HRIAI
+76 HRRAY

-95 QDPQKKITAIAL
+95 EDPIKEVTAIAL
-107 YDAKNDHYYC
+107 LDEVKDTYYC
-117 FVLDEDGVV
+117 FILDKDGVV
-126 QNENKDNSSVIA
+126 QNENKDNTIILPYLN
-138 FRTEQDLLITFLQK
+138 EEDLLVAFLKK
-152 WREINPTI
+152 WDEVKPTI
-160 ATGWNCIPA
+160 VSGWNI
-169 NSRIYANDSIIEIGT
+169 
-184 LQKNA
+184 
-189 NLTDGVR
+189 
-196 VEKIFPTSRKLVS
+196 
-209 EIELSN
+209 
-215 GHIIRSSGDHVFP
+215 
-228 VILCEPDQYTDLR
+228 
-241 CTKNIVE
+241 
-248 KDVAV
+248 
-253 KDIPR
+253 
-258 EKTAFV
+258 
-264 KIPVHNNKNVD
+264 
-275 WGVSDDELYL
+275 
-285 AGFIY
+285 
-290 TDGSLKDKKN
+290 
-300 PTYGYTIYQSNPTI
+300 
-314 LESIVG
+314 
-320 IEGKIVGNRKK
+320 
-331 GYARYVNPSALSKL
+331 
-345 HDFIYDG
+345 
-352 GDKKLNVEK
+352 
-361 LSRLSRRQFY
+361 
-371 LFLSG
+371 
-376 ILDGDGC
+376 
-383 NSNGVS
+383 
-389 SCDFTPNGVRDI
+389 
-401 YSLCMWNGIF
+401 
-411 VTIRKNTI
+411 
-419 RYIDYDA
+419 
-426 SLLKLRHPVRWKSAL
+426 
-441 SSPFTGRKS
+441 
-450 KQKAKQTLYKKIDG
+450 
-464 VWLVRINSITHTD
+464 
-477 AHENMLDIKTT
+477 
-488 DSYFIYDGVKTHNC
+488 

-512 RMIAA
+512 RLVRVL
-517 IGEEA
+517 GEEV
-522 ANGLSPINICYFNKY
+522 ANALSPINICYFNKY
-537 KNKMTIAGVNCLDY
+537 KNKMTIAGVNALDY

-575 LKIGKVQYSG
+575 LKIGKIEYEG
-585 SLDDLKRTDI
+585 SLNDLMKSDI

-661 KLKLEVVDRDDDLVD
+661 KLKLDVVDRDDDLAD

-725 WDSEKLVKKSGDKI
+725 WDSEKLVKKSADKI
-739 TFDDEVYTYE
+739 AFDNEVYTYE

-872 DYVIYIDTDSLYLDI
+872 DYVVYIDTDSLYLDI

-952 ALRKVYNMEESKD
+952 AMRKVYNMEESKD
-965 IDEIEIKGLDV
+965 VDEIEIKGLDV

>member
-1 MVHLFDDIHG
+1 MYQSIYCDRKTSTIHLWDDLNG
-11 YTSFKDEPY
+11 YVSFKDEPY

-61 VLIDAYGDSDEISIN
+61 VLIDAYADSDEISIN
-76 HRIAI
+76 HRRAY

-95 QDPQKKITAIAL
+95 EDPIKEVTAIAL
-107 YDAKNDHYYC
+107 LDEFKDTYYC
-117 FVLDEDGVV
+117 FILDKDAVV
-126 QNENKDNSSVIA
+126 QNENKDNTVILPYLN
-138 FRTEQDLLITFLQK
+138 EEDLLVAFLKK
-152 WREINPTI
+152 WDEVKPTI
-160 ATGWNCIPA
+160 VSGWNI
-169 NSRIYANDSIIEIGT
+169 
-184 LQKNA
+184 
-189 NLTDGVR
+189 
-196 VEKIFPTSRKLVS
+196 
-209 EIELSN
+209 
-215 GHIIRSSGDHVFP
+215 
-228 VILCEPDQYTDLR
+228 
-241 CTKNIVE
+241 
-248 KDVAV
+248 
-253 KDIPR
+253 
-258 EKTAFV
+258 
-264 KIPVHNNKNVD
+264 
-275 WGVSDDELYL
+275 
-285 AGFIY
+285 
-290 TDGSLKDKKN
+290 
-300 PTYGYTIYQSNPTI
+300 
-314 LESIVG
+314 
-320 IEGKIVGNRKK
+320 
-331 GYARYVNPSALSKL
+331 
-345 HDFIYDG
+345 
-352 GDKKLNVEK
+352 
-361 LSRLSRRQFY
+361 
-371 LFLSG
+371 
-376 ILDGDGC
+376 
-383 NSNGVS
+383 
-389 SCDFTPNGVRDI
+389 
-401 YSLCMWNGIF
+401 
-411 VTIRKNTI
+411 
-419 RYIDYDA
+419 
-426 SLLKLRHPVRWKSAL
+426 
-441 SSPFTGRKS
+441 
-450 KQKAKQTLYKKIDG
+450 
-464 VWLVRINSITHTD
+464 
-477 AHENMLDIKTT
+477 
-488 DSYFIYDGVKTHNC
+488 

-512 RMIAA
+512 RLVRVL
-517 IGEEA
+517 GEEV
-522 ANGLSPINICYFNKY
+522 ANALSPINICYFNKY
-537 KNKMTIAGVNCLDY
+537 KNKMTIAGVNALDY

-575 LKIGKVQYSG
+575 LKIGKIEYEG
-585 SLDDLKRTDI
+585 SLNDLMKSDI

-616 QFIELAM
+616 QFVELAM

-661 KLKLEVVDRDDDLVD
+661 KLKLDVVDRDDDLAD

-739 TFDDEVYTYE
+739 AFDNEVYTYE

-848 QEIIKTSAKYVNGKF
+848 QEIIKTSAKYVNNKF

-952 ALRKVYNMEESKD
+952 AMRKVYNMEESKD
-965 IDEIEIKGLDV
+965 VDEIEIKGLDV

-1070 RKYELN
+1070 NKYELN

>member
-1 MVHLFDDIHG
+1 MYQAIYCDRKTNTIHLWDDEHS

-61 VLIDAYGDSDEISIN
+61 VLIDAYGDSDEVSIN
-76 HRIAI
+76 HRRAY

-95 QDPQKKITAIAL
+95 EDPIKEVTAIAL
-107 YDAKNDHYYC
+107 LDESKDTYYC
-117 FVLDEDGVV
+117 FILDKDGVV
-126 QNENKDNSSVIA
+126 QNENKDNTIILPYLN
-138 FRTEQDLLITFLQK
+138 EEDLLVAFLKK
-152 WREINPTI
+152 WDEVKPTI
-160 ATGWNCIPA
+160 VSGWNI
-169 NSRIYANDSIIEIGT
+169 
-184 LQKNA
+184 
-189 NLTDGVR
+189 
-196 VEKIFPTSRKLVS
+196 
-209 EIELSN
+209 
-215 GHIIRSSGDHVFP
+215 
-228 VILCEPDQYTDLR
+228 
-241 CTKNIVE
+241 
-248 KDVAV
+248 
-253 KDIPR
+253 
-258 EKTAFV
+258 
-264 KIPVHNNKNVD
+264 
-275 WGVSDDELYL
+275 
-285 AGFIY
+285 
-290 TDGSLKDKKN
+290 
-300 PTYGYTIYQSNPTI
+300 
-314 LESIVG
+314 
-320 IEGKIVGNRKK
+320 
-331 GYARYVNPSALSKL
+331 
-345 HDFIYDG
+345 
-352 GDKKLNVEK
+352 
-361 LSRLSRRQFY
+361 
-371 LFLSG
+371 
-376 ILDGDGC
+376 
-383 NSNGVS
+383 
-389 SCDFTPNGVRDI
+389 
-401 YSLCMWNGIF
+401 
-411 VTIRKNTI
+411 
-419 RYIDYDA
+419 
-426 SLLKLRHPVRWKSAL
+426 
-441 SSPFTGRKS
+441 
-450 KQKAKQTLYKKIDG
+450 
-464 VWLVRINSITHTD
+464 
-477 AHENMLDIKTT
+477 
-488 DSYFIYDGVKTHNC
+488 

-512 RMIAA
+512 RLVRVL
-517 IGEEA
+517 GEEA
-522 ANGLSPINICYFNKY
+522 ANALSPINICYFNKY
-537 KNKMTIAGVNCLDY
+537 KNKMTIAGVNALDY

-575 LKIGKVQYSG
+575 LKIGKIEYEG
-585 SLDDLKRTDI
+585 SLNDLMKSDI

-661 KLKLEVVDRDDDLVD
+661 KLKLDVVDRDDDLAD

-739 TFDDEVYTYE
+739 AFDNEVYTYE

-952 ALRKVYNMEESKD
+952 AMRKVYNMEESKD
-965 IDEIEIKGLDV
+965 VDEIEIKGLDV

-1026 NTSVKFISNTEAKI
+1026 NTSVKFISNTEAKT
-1040 NFDPKHREP
+1040 NFDPKDRQP

-1097 GLSGIAFKDDGKDPK
+1097 GLSGMAFKDDGKDPK

-1148 SENNATIEQF
+1148 SENNAVIEQF

>member
-1 MVHLFDDIHG
+1 MYQSIYCDRKTSTIHLWDDLNG
-11 YTSFKDEPY
+11 YVSFKDEPY

-61 VLIDAYGDSDEISIN
+61 VLIDAYADSDEVSIN
-76 HRIAI
+76 HRRAY

-95 QDPQKKITAIAL
+95 EDPIKEVTAIAL
-107 YDAKNDHYYC
+107 LDESKDTYYC
-117 FVLDEDGVV
+117 FILDKDAVV
-126 QNENKDNSSVIA
+126 QNENKDNTIILPYLN
-138 FRTEQDLLITFLQK
+138 EEDLLVAFLKK
-152 WREINPTI
+152 WDEVKPTI
-160 ATGWNCIPA
+160 VSGWNI
-169 NSRIYANDSIIEIGT
+169 
-184 LQKNA
+184 
-189 NLTDGVR
+189 
-196 VEKIFPTSRKLVS
+196 
-209 EIELSN
+209 
-215 GHIIRSSGDHVFP
+215 
-228 VILCEPDQYTDLR
+228 
-241 CTKNIVE
+241 
-248 KDVAV
+248 
-253 KDIPR
+253 
-258 EKTAFV
+258 
-264 KIPVHNNKNVD
+264 
-275 WGVSDDELYL
+275 
-285 AGFIY
+285 
-290 TDGSLKDKKN
+290 
-300 PTYGYTIYQSNPTI
+300 
-314 LESIVG
+314 
-320 IEGKIVGNRKK
+320 
-331 GYARYVNPSALSKL
+331 
-345 HDFIYDG
+345 
-352 GDKKLNVEK
+352 
-361 LSRLSRRQFY
+361 
-371 LFLSG
+371 
-376 ILDGDGC
+376 
-383 NSNGVS
+383 
-389 SCDFTPNGVRDI
+389 
-401 YSLCMWNGIF
+401 
-411 VTIRKNTI
+411 
-419 RYIDYDA
+419 
-426 SLLKLRHPVRWKSAL
+426 
-441 SSPFTGRKS
+441 
-450 KQKAKQTLYKKIDG
+450 
-464 VWLVRINSITHTD
+464 
-477 AHENMLDIKTT
+477 
-488 DSYFIYDGVKTHNC
+488 

-512 RMIAA
+512 RLVRVL
-517 IGEEA
+517 GEEV
-522 ANGLSPINICYFNKY
+522 ANALSPINICYFNKY
-537 KNKMTIAGVNCLDY
+537 KNKMTIAGVNALDY

-575 LKIGKVQYSG
+575 LKIGKIEYEG
-585 SLDDLKRTDI
+585 SLNDLMKSDI

-616 QFIELAM
+616 QFVELAM

-661 KLKLEVVDRDDDLVD
+661 KLKLDVVDRDDDLAD

-739 TFDDEVYTYE
+739 AFDNEVYTYE

-863 NKRCSTKDK
+863 NKRCGTKDK

-952 ALRKVYNMEESKD
+952 AMRKVYNMEESKD
-965 IDEIEIKGLDV
+965 VDEIEIKGLDV

-1070 RKYELN
+1070 NKYELN

>member
-61 VLIDAYGDSDEISIN
+61 VLIDAYGDSDEVSIN
-76 HRIAI
+76 HRRAY

-95 QDPQKKITAIAL
+95 EDPIKEVTAIAL
-107 YDAKNDHYYC
+107 LDESKDTYYC
-117 FVLDEDGVV
+117 FILDKDAVV
-126 QNENKDNSSVIA
+126 QNENKDNTIILPYLN
-138 FRTEQDLLITFLQK
+138 EEDLLVAFLKK
-152 WREINPTI
+152 WDEVKPTI
-160 ATGWNCIPA
+160 VSGWNI
-169 NSRIYANDSIIEIGT
+169 
-184 LQKNA
+184 
-189 NLTDGVR
+189 
-196 VEKIFPTSRKLVS
+196 
-209 EIELSN
+209 
-215 GHIIRSSGDHVFP
+215 
-228 VILCEPDQYTDLR
+228 
-241 CTKNIVE
+241 
-248 KDVAV
+248 
-253 KDIPR
+253 
-258 EKTAFV
+258 
-264 KIPVHNNKNVD
+264 
-275 WGVSDDELYL
+275 
-285 AGFIY
+285 
-290 TDGSLKDKKN
+290 
-300 PTYGYTIYQSNPTI
+300 
-314 LESIVG
+314 
-320 IEGKIVGNRKK
+320 
-331 GYARYVNPSALSKL
+331 
-345 HDFIYDG
+345 
-352 GDKKLNVEK
+352 
-361 LSRLSRRQFY
+361 
-371 LFLSG
+371 
-376 ILDGDGC
+376 
-383 NSNGVS
+383 
-389 SCDFTPNGVRDI
+389 
-401 YSLCMWNGIF
+401 
-411 VTIRKNTI
+411 
-419 RYIDYDA
+419 
-426 SLLKLRHPVRWKSAL
+426 
-441 SSPFTGRKS
+441 
-450 KQKAKQTLYKKIDG
+450 
-464 VWLVRINSITHTD
+464 
-477 AHENMLDIKTT
+477 
-488 DSYFIYDGVKTHNC
+488 

-512 RMIAA
+512 RLVRVL
-517 IGEEA
+517 GEEV
-522 ANGLSPINICYFNKY
+522 ANALSPINICYFNKY
-537 KNKMTIAGVNCLDY
+537 KNKMTIAGVNALDY

-575 LKIGKVQYSG
+575 LKIGKIEYEG
-585 SLDDLKRTDI
+585 SLNDLMKSDI

-616 QFIELAM
+616 QFVELAM

-661 KLKLEVVDRDDDLVD
+661 KLKLDVVDRDDDLAD

-739 TFDDEVYTYE
+739 AFDNEVYTYE

-848 QEIIKTSAKYVNGKF
+848 QEIIKTSAKYVNNKF
-863 NKRCSTKDK
+863 NKRCGTKDK

-952 ALRKVYNMEESKD
+952 AMRKVYNMEESKD

>member
-1 MVHLFDDIHG
+1 MYQSIYCDRKTSTIHLWDDLNG
-11 YTSFKDEPY
+11 YVSFKDEPY

-61 VLIDAYGDSDEISIN
+61 VLIDAYGDSDEVSIN
-76 HRIAI
+76 HRRAY

-95 QDPQKKITAIAL
+95 EDPIKEVTAIAL
-107 YDAKNDHYYC
+107 LDESKDTYYC
-117 FVLDEDGVV
+117 FILDKDAVV
-126 QNENKDNSSVIA
+126 QNENKDNTIILPYLN
-138 FRTEQDLLITFLQK
+138 EEDLLVAFLKK
-152 WREINPTI
+152 WDEVKPTI
-160 ATGWNCIPA
+160 VSGWNI
-169 NSRIYANDSIIEIGT
+169 
-184 LQKNA
+184 
-189 NLTDGVR
+189 
-196 VEKIFPTSRKLVS
+196 
-209 EIELSN
+209 
-215 GHIIRSSGDHVFP
+215 
-228 VILCEPDQYTDLR
+228 
-241 CTKNIVE
+241 
-248 KDVAV
+248 
-253 KDIPR
+253 
-258 EKTAFV
+258 
-264 KIPVHNNKNVD
+264 
-275 WGVSDDELYL
+275 
-285 AGFIY
+285 
-290 TDGSLKDKKN
+290 
-300 PTYGYTIYQSNPTI
+300 
-314 LESIVG
+314 
-320 IEGKIVGNRKK
+320 
-331 GYARYVNPSALSKL
+331 
-345 HDFIYDG
+345 
-352 GDKKLNVEK
+352 
-361 LSRLSRRQFY
+361 
-371 LFLSG
+371 
-376 ILDGDGC
+376 
-383 NSNGVS
+383 
-389 SCDFTPNGVRDI
+389 
-401 YSLCMWNGIF
+401 
-411 VTIRKNTI
+411 
-419 RYIDYDA
+419 
-426 SLLKLRHPVRWKSAL
+426 
-441 SSPFTGRKS
+441 
-450 KQKAKQTLYKKIDG
+450 
-464 VWLVRINSITHTD
+464 
-477 AHENMLDIKTT
+477 
-488 DSYFIYDGVKTHNC
+488 

-512 RMIAA
+512 RLVRVL
-517 IGEEA
+517 GEEV
-522 ANGLSPINICYFNKY
+522 ANALSPINICYFNKY
-537 KNKMTIAGVNCLDY
+537 KNKMTIAGVNALDY

-575 LKIGKVQYSG
+575 LKIGKIEYEG
-585 SLDDLKRTDI
+585 SLNDLMKSDI

-616 QFIELAM
+616 QFVELAM

-661 KLKLEVVDRDDDLVD
+661 KLKLDVVDRDDDLAD

-725 WDSEKLVKKSGDKI
+725 WDSEKLVKKSADKI
-739 TFDDEVYTYE
+739 AFDNEVYTYE

-848 QEIIKTSAKYVNGKF
+848 QEIIKTSAKYVNNKF

-952 ALRKVYNMEESKD
+952 AMRKVYNMEESKD
-965 IDEIEIKGLDV
+965 VDEIEIKGLDV

-1070 RKYELN
+1070 NKYELN

>member
-1 MVHLFDDIHG
+1 MYQSIYCDRKTSTIHLWDDLNG
-11 YTSFKDEPY
+11 YVSFKDEPY

-61 VLIDAYGDSDEISIN
+61 VLIDAYADSDEVSIN
-76 HRIAI
+76 HRRAY

-95 QDPQKKITAIAL
+95 EDPIKEVTAIAL
-107 YDAKNDHYYC
+107 LDESKDTYYC
-117 FVLDEDGVV
+117 FILDKDAVV
-126 QNENKDNSSVIA
+126 QNENKDNTIILPYLN
-138 FRTEQDLLITFLQK
+138 EEDLLVAFLKK
-152 WREINPTI
+152 WDEVKPTI
-160 ATGWNCIPA
+160 VSGWNI
-169 NSRIYANDSIIEIGT
+169 
-184 LQKNA
+184 
-189 NLTDGVR
+189 
-196 VEKIFPTSRKLVS
+196 
-209 EIELSN
+209 
-215 GHIIRSSGDHVFP
+215 
-228 VILCEPDQYTDLR
+228 
-241 CTKNIVE
+241 
-248 KDVAV
+248 
-253 KDIPR
+253 
-258 EKTAFV
+258 
-264 KIPVHNNKNVD
+264 
-275 WGVSDDELYL
+275 
-285 AGFIY
+285 
-290 TDGSLKDKKN
+290 
-300 PTYGYTIYQSNPTI
+300 
-314 LESIVG
+314 
-320 IEGKIVGNRKK
+320 
-331 GYARYVNPSALSKL
+331 
-345 HDFIYDG
+345 
-352 GDKKLNVEK
+352 
-361 LSRLSRRQFY
+361 
-371 LFLSG
+371 
-376 ILDGDGC
+376 
-383 NSNGVS
+383 
-389 SCDFTPNGVRDI
+389 
-401 YSLCMWNGIF
+401 
-411 VTIRKNTI
+411 
-419 RYIDYDA
+419 
-426 SLLKLRHPVRWKSAL
+426 
-441 SSPFTGRKS
+441 
-450 KQKAKQTLYKKIDG
+450 
-464 VWLVRINSITHTD
+464 
-477 AHENMLDIKTT
+477 
-488 DSYFIYDGVKTHNC
+488 

-512 RMIAA
+512 RLVRVL
-517 IGEEA
+517 GEEV
-522 ANGLSPINICYFNKY
+522 ANALSPINICYFNKY
-537 KNKMTIAGVNCLDY
+537 KNKMTIAGVNALDY

-575 LKIGKVQYSG
+575 LKIGKIEYEG
-585 SLDDLKRTDI
+585 SLNDLMKSDI

-661 KLKLEVVDRDDDLVD
+661 KLKLDVVDRDDDLAD

-739 TFDDEVYTYE
+739 AFDNEVYTYE

-848 QEIIKTSAKYVNGKF
+848 QEIIKTSAKYVNNKF
-863 NKRCSTKDK
+863 NKRCGTKDK

-952 ALRKVYNMEESKD
+952 AMRKVYNMEESKD
-965 IDEIEIKGLDV
+965 VDEIEIKGLDV

-1070 RKYELN
+1070 NKYELN

>member
-20 AYRKSRNG
+20 AYRKSKNG

-61 VLIDAYGDSDEISIN
+61 VLIDAYGDSDEVSIN
-76 HRIAI
+76 HRRAY

-95 QDPQKKITAIAL
+95 EDPIKEVTAIAL
-107 YDAKNDHYYC
+107 LDESKDTYYC
-117 FVLDEDGVV
+117 FILDKDAVV
-126 QNENKDNSSVIA
+126 QNENKDNTVILPYLN
-138 FRTEQDLLITFLQK
+138 EEDLLVAFLKK
-152 WREINPTI
+152 WDEVKPTI
-160 ATGWNCIPA
+160 VSGWNI
-169 NSRIYANDSIIEIGT
+169 
-184 LQKNA
+184 
-189 NLTDGVR
+189 
-196 VEKIFPTSRKLVS
+196 
-209 EIELSN
+209 
-215 GHIIRSSGDHVFP
+215 
-228 VILCEPDQYTDLR
+228 
-241 CTKNIVE
+241 
-248 KDVAV
+248 
-253 KDIPR
+253 
-258 EKTAFV
+258 
-264 KIPVHNNKNVD
+264 
-275 WGVSDDELYL
+275 
-285 AGFIY
+285 
-290 TDGSLKDKKN
+290 
-300 PTYGYTIYQSNPTI
+300 
-314 LESIVG
+314 
-320 IEGKIVGNRKK
+320 
-331 GYARYVNPSALSKL
+331 
-345 HDFIYDG
+345 
-352 GDKKLNVEK
+352 
-361 LSRLSRRQFY
+361 
-371 LFLSG
+371 
-376 ILDGDGC
+376 
-383 NSNGVS
+383 
-389 SCDFTPNGVRDI
+389 
-401 YSLCMWNGIF
+401 
-411 VTIRKNTI
+411 
-419 RYIDYDA
+419 
-426 SLLKLRHPVRWKSAL
+426 
-441 SSPFTGRKS
+441 
-450 KQKAKQTLYKKIDG
+450 
-464 VWLVRINSITHTD
+464 
-477 AHENMLDIKTT
+477 
-488 DSYFIYDGVKTHNC
+488 

-512 RMIAA
+512 RLVRVL
-517 IGEEA
+517 GEEV
-522 ANGLSPINICYFNKY
+522 ANALSPINICYFNKY
-537 KNKMTIAGVNCLDY
+537 KNKMTIAGVNALDY

-575 LKIGKVQYSG
+575 LKIGKIEYEG
-585 SLDDLKRTDI
+585 SLNDLMKSDI

-616 QFIELAM
+616 QFVELAM

-661 KLKLEVVDRDDDLVD
+661 KLKLDVVDRDDDLAD

-739 TFDDEVYTYE
+739 AFDNEVYTYE

-848 QEIIKTSAKYVNGKF
+848 QEIIKTSAKYVNNKF

-952 ALRKVYNMEESKD
+952 AMRKVYNMEESKD
-965 IDEIEIKGLDV
+965 VDEIEIKGLDV

-999 TPNKIVN
+999 TPNKTVN

-1070 RKYELN
+1070 NKYELN

>member
-61 VLIDAYGDSDEISIN
+61 VLIDAYADSDEVSIN
-76 HRIAI
+76 HRRAY

-95 QDPQKKITAIAL
+95 EDPIKEVTAIAL
-107 YDAKNDHYYC
+107 LDESKDTYYC
-117 FVLDEDGVV
+117 FILDKDAVV
-126 QNENKDNSSVIA
+126 QNENKDNTIILPYLN
-138 FRTEQDLLITFLQK
+138 EEDLLVAFLKK
-152 WREINPTI
+152 WDEVKPTI
-160 ATGWNCIPA
+160 VSGWNI
-169 NSRIYANDSIIEIGT
+169 
-184 LQKNA
+184 
-189 NLTDGVR
+189 
-196 VEKIFPTSRKLVS
+196 
-209 EIELSN
+209 
-215 GHIIRSSGDHVFP
+215 
-228 VILCEPDQYTDLR
+228 
-241 CTKNIVE
+241 
-248 KDVAV
+248 
-253 KDIPR
+253 
-258 EKTAFV
+258 
-264 KIPVHNNKNVD
+264 
-275 WGVSDDELYL
+275 
-285 AGFIY
+285 
-290 TDGSLKDKKN
+290 
-300 PTYGYTIYQSNPTI
+300 
-314 LESIVG
+314 
-320 IEGKIVGNRKK
+320 
-331 GYARYVNPSALSKL
+331 
-345 HDFIYDG
+345 
-352 GDKKLNVEK
+352 
-361 LSRLSRRQFY
+361 
-371 LFLSG
+371 
-376 ILDGDGC
+376 
-383 NSNGVS
+383 
-389 SCDFTPNGVRDI
+389 
-401 YSLCMWNGIF
+401 
-411 VTIRKNTI
+411 
-419 RYIDYDA
+419 
-426 SLLKLRHPVRWKSAL
+426 
-441 SSPFTGRKS
+441 
-450 KQKAKQTLYKKIDG
+450 
-464 VWLVRINSITHTD
+464 
-477 AHENMLDIKTT
+477 
-488 DSYFIYDGVKTHNC
+488 

-512 RMIAA
+512 RLVRVL
-517 IGEEA
+517 GEET
-522 ANGLSPINICYFNKY
+522 ANALSPINICYFNKY
-537 KNKMTIAGVNCLDY
+537 KNKMTIAGVNALDY

-575 LKIGKVQYSG
+575 LKIGKIEYEG
-585 SLDDLKRTDI
+585 SLNDLMKSDI

-661 KLKLEVVDRDDDLVD
+661 KLKLDVVDRDDDLAD

-725 WDSEKLVKKSGDKI
+725 WDSEKLVKKSADKI
-739 TFDDEVYTYE
+739 AFDNEVYTYE

-848 QEIIKTSAKYVNGKF
+848 QEIIKTSAKYVNNKF

-952 ALRKVYNMEESKD
+952 AMRKVYNMEESKD
-965 IDEIEIKGLDV
+965 VDEIEIKGLDV

-1070 RKYELN
+1070 NKYELN

>member
-61 VLIDAYGDSDEISIN
+61 VLIDAYGDSDEVSIN
-76 HRIAI
+76 HRRAY

-95 QDPQKKITAIAL
+95 EDPIKEVTAIAL
-107 YDAKNDHYYC
+107 LDESKDTYYC
-117 FVLDEDGVV
+117 FILDKDAVV
-126 QNENKDNSSVIA
+126 QNENKDNTIILPYLN
-138 FRTEQDLLITFLQK
+138 EEDLLVAFLKK
-152 WREINPTI
+152 WDEVKPTI
-160 ATGWNCIPA
+160 VSGWNI
-169 NSRIYANDSIIEIGT
+169 
-184 LQKNA
+184 
-189 NLTDGVR
+189 
-196 VEKIFPTSRKLVS
+196 
-209 EIELSN
+209 
-215 GHIIRSSGDHVFP
+215 
-228 VILCEPDQYTDLR
+228 
-241 CTKNIVE
+241 
-248 KDVAV
+248 
-253 KDIPR
+253 
-258 EKTAFV
+258 
-264 KIPVHNNKNVD
+264 
-275 WGVSDDELYL
+275 
-285 AGFIY
+285 
-290 TDGSLKDKKN
+290 
-300 PTYGYTIYQSNPTI
+300 
-314 LESIVG
+314 
-320 IEGKIVGNRKK
+320 
-331 GYARYVNPSALSKL
+331 
-345 HDFIYDG
+345 
-352 GDKKLNVEK
+352 
-361 LSRLSRRQFY
+361 
-371 LFLSG
+371 
-376 ILDGDGC
+376 
-383 NSNGVS
+383 
-389 SCDFTPNGVRDI
+389 
-401 YSLCMWNGIF
+401 
-411 VTIRKNTI
+411 
-419 RYIDYDA
+419 
-426 SLLKLRHPVRWKSAL
+426 
-441 SSPFTGRKS
+441 
-450 KQKAKQTLYKKIDG
+450 
-464 VWLVRINSITHTD
+464 
-477 AHENMLDIKTT
+477 
-488 DSYFIYDGVKTHNC
+488 

-512 RMIAA
+512 RLVRVL
-517 IGEEA
+517 GEEV
-522 ANGLSPINICYFNKY
+522 ANALSPINICYFNKY
-537 KNKMTIAGVNCLDY
+537 KNKMTIAGVNALDY

-575 LKIGKVQYSG
+575 LKIGKIEYEG
-585 SLDDLKRTDI
+585 SLNDLMKSDI

-616 QFIELAM
+616 QFVELAM

-661 KLKLEVVDRDDDLVD
+661 KLKLDVVDRDDDLAD

-725 WDSEKLVKKSGDKI
+725 WDSEKLVKKSADKI
-739 TFDDEVYTYE
+739 AFDNEVYTYE

-863 NKRCSTKDK
+863 NKRCGTKDK

-952 ALRKVYNMEESKD
+952 AMRKVYNMEESKD
-965 IDEIEIKGLDV
+965 VDEIEIKGLDV

-1070 RKYELN
+1070 NKYELN

>member
-1 MVHLFDDIHG
+1 MYQSIYCDRKTSTIHLWDDIHG

-61 VLIDAYGDSDEISIN
+61 VLIDAYGDSDEVSIN
-76 HRIAI
+76 HRRAY

-95 QDPQKKITAIAL
+95 EDPIKEVTAIAL
-107 YDAKNDHYYC
+107 LDESKDTYYC
-117 FVLDEDGVV
+117 FILDKDGVV
-126 QNENKDNSSVIA
+126 QNENKDNTIILPYLN
-138 FRTEQDLLITFLQK
+138 EEDLLVAFLKK
-152 WREINPTI
+152 WDEVKPTI
-160 ATGWNCIPA
+160 VSGWNI
-169 NSRIYANDSIIEIGT
+169 
-184 LQKNA
+184 
-189 NLTDGVR
+189 
-196 VEKIFPTSRKLVS
+196 
-209 EIELSN
+209 
-215 GHIIRSSGDHVFP
+215 
-228 VILCEPDQYTDLR
+228 
-241 CTKNIVE
+241 
-248 KDVAV
+248 
-253 KDIPR
+253 
-258 EKTAFV
+258 
-264 KIPVHNNKNVD
+264 
-275 WGVSDDELYL
+275 
-285 AGFIY
+285 
-290 TDGSLKDKKN
+290 
-300 PTYGYTIYQSNPTI
+300 
-314 LESIVG
+314 
-320 IEGKIVGNRKK
+320 
-331 GYARYVNPSALSKL
+331 
-345 HDFIYDG
+345 
-352 GDKKLNVEK
+352 
-361 LSRLSRRQFY
+361 
-371 LFLSG
+371 
-376 ILDGDGC
+376 
-383 NSNGVS
+383 
-389 SCDFTPNGVRDI
+389 
-401 YSLCMWNGIF
+401 
-411 VTIRKNTI
+411 
-419 RYIDYDA
+419 
-426 SLLKLRHPVRWKSAL
+426 
-441 SSPFTGRKS
+441 
-450 KQKAKQTLYKKIDG
+450 
-464 VWLVRINSITHTD
+464 
-477 AHENMLDIKTT
+477 
-488 DSYFIYDGVKTHNC
+488 

-512 RMIAA
+512 RLVRVL
-517 IGEEA
+517 GEEA
-522 ANGLSPINICYFNKY
+522 ANALSPINICYFNKY
-537 KNKMTIAGVNCLDY
+537 KNKMTIAGVNALDY
-551 LVLYKKYSGKNLTN
+551 LALYKKYSGKNLTN

-575 LKIGKVQYSG
+575 LKIGKIEYEG
-585 SLDDLKRTDI
+585 SLNDLMKSDI

-661 KLKLEVVDRDDDLVD
+661 KLKLDVVDRDDDLAD

-739 TFDDEVYTYE
+739 AFDNEVYTYE

-952 ALRKVYNMEESKD
+952 AMRKVYNMEESKD
-965 IDEIEIKGLDV
+965 VDEIEIKGLDV

-1026 NTSVKFISNTEAKI
+1026 NTSVKFISNTEAKT
-1040 NFDPKHREP
+1040 NFDPKDRQP

-1097 GLSGIAFKDDGKDPK
+1097 GLSGMAFKDDGKDPK

-1148 SENNATIEQF
+1148 SENNAVIEQF